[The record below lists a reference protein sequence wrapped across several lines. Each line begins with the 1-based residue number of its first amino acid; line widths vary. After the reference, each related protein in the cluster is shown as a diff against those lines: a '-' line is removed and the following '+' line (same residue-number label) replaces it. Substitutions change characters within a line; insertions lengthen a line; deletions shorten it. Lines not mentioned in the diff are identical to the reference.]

1 MATVLNGRERAY
13 NTFKFGVP
21 VLPKTKKSLSGSL
34 RCYATR
40 SVAVVVVVGI
50 TVRNDTVWPTLNNV
64 VLQLVRTATTHSSHQ
79 FVSELDRRV
88 AEGAKLNFTQLFEL
102 QRR

>member
-21 VLPKTKKSLSGSL
+21 VLPKTKKSGTL

-64 VLQLVRTATTHSSHQ
+64 VLQLARTATTHSSHQ
-79 FVSELDRRV
+79 FGSELT
-88 AEGAKLNFTQLFEL
+88 EGSLKGLNSILLEL